1 MHLPS
6 PIFLDEPEFEVHLF
20 PSFLFFFFAR
30 ASSATCLW
38 LSHPIMG
45 SFVLHSFFF
54 FRMSP
59 SLSLYITPQLRS
71 FFDGADVVFR
81 TTAFATLA
89 AAQGVSAEAPIPS
102 TESVPIGEGTH
113 TEALTPQEGV
123 ISPTTAQTE
132 VASPATPLVI
142 STSDPFAA
150 LSQAVND
157 SSSLVVTPSSIP
169 SSTTYRPD
177 ADLSSEGSEYVLEDP
192 NDEPTKKKRIFYSNE
207 EESVDSETKHMGMCL
222 FSLFFFAKFL
232 PPSFCYLP
240 FIDTFM
246 SSLCCVLS
254 SFCMPIFPD
263 CRDSGRARSCSRRRD
278 AHSHSPYHTHNT
290 CFYHS
295 HCAIF
300 CCTFSTCFCL
310 SYSPYSHR
318 S

>member
-1 MHLPS
+1 MPLVVS
-6 PIFLDEPEFEVHLF
+6 SNYGFLCS
-20 PSFLFFFFAR
+20 SF
-30 ASSATCLW
+30 
-38 LSHPIMG
+38 
-45 SFVLHSFFF
+45 FFF

-71 FFDGADVVFR
+71 FFDRADVVFG
-81 TTAFATLA
+81 TTAFA

-123 ISPTTAQTE
+123 ISPTTTQTE

-142 STSDPFAA
+142 STSDPFAT

-169 SSTTYRPD
+169 SSTTCGPD

-192 NDEPTKKKRIFYSNE
+192 NDKPTKKKRIFYSNE

-240 FIDTFM
+240 FIDTFV